1 MEEKQM
7 KLFISVDMEG
17 ISGVTDWDDVDKG
30 TSDYDYFRTLMTD
43 DVNAAI
49 EGALEAGVTEVVV
62 NDSHDTMRNLIVD
75 RLHPK
80 AEVIRGFVKPLLMME
95 GIDESF
101 DMAFFIGYHCMA
113 GTDQAILNHT
123 LNNKAVQRITINGRE
138 IGEAGINA
146 AIAGAFGVPVVLVTG
161 DSQTATE
168 VSREIEGVHT
178 VAVKKAIGM
187 FTARCLHPAVSQQ
200 MIREKAIEA
209 VRNRQQVKPV
219 KALDH
224 YEIDMEFKYTS
235 SAHLVSFLP
244 GMTLVGGRTIRFHTD
259 DIRKAMPVLLAI
271 LLLGDV
277 KELS

>member
-1 MEEKQM
+1 M

-17 ISGVTDWDDVDKG
+17 ISGVTDWEDVDKG
-30 TSDYDYFRTLMTD
+30 TRDYEYYRTLMTD

-49 EGALEAGVTEVVV
+49 EGALEAGVTEIVV
-62 NDSHDTMRNLIVD
+62 NDSHDTMRNLIAD

-80 AEVIRGFVKPLLMME
+80 AELIRGFVKPLLMME

-113 GTDQAILNHT
+113 GTERAVLNHT
-123 LNNKAVQRITINGRE
+123 LSNKAVQRIRINGRE

-161 DSQTATE
+161 DSQTASE
-168 VSREIEGVHT
+168 VEREIAGVHT
-178 VAVKKAIGM
+178 VAVKQGIGM
-187 FTARCLHPAVSQQ
+187 FTARCLHPRASQQ
-200 MIREKAIEA
+200 MIRDRAAEA
-209 VRNRQQVKPV
+209 VRNRHKVQPV
-219 KALDH
+219 QPLDR
-224 YEIDMEFKYTS
+224 YKIEIEFKYTS

-244 GMTLVGGRTIRFHTD
+244 GMTLVEGKTIRFQAE

-277 KELS
+277 KELA